1 MHSRN
6 RFRYKYSNFFGN
18 NSILFDLFEMLKK
31 CQLKQGVKKCSLK
44 KWHVKDFL
52 MNLSVLVSI
61 AVRGAEA
68 RS

>member
-44 KWHVKDFL
+44 K
-52 MNLSVLVSI
+52 
-61 AVRGAEA
+61 
-68 RS
+68 